1 MLSRKYNFFGANL
14 VGQLNQ
20 NIYSMVEMIG
30 SPDVLAS
37 ENMEPGCKT
46 SLGTPA
52 RLSPR
57 PATGTILGAI
67 DTNVC
72 KQRRYNSSR
81 KIEIESNKLSQR
93 LGGGKLV
100 IVEGNIGV
108 GKTTLTQKLANDLKY
123 KVFLE
128 PSTDNPFLGMFEL
141 KLCVV

>member
-1 MLSRKYNFFGANL
+1 
-14 VGQLNQ
+14 
-20 NIYSMVEMIG
+20 MVEMIG

-37 ENMEPGCKT
+37 ENMEPGCKA

-57 PATGTILGAI
+57 PATILGAI
-67 DTNVC
+67 DTNAC
-72 KQRRYNSSR
+72 RQRRYSSSR
-81 KIEIESNKLSQR
+81 KIESNKLSQR

-108 GKTTLTQKLANDLKY
+108 GKTTLTQKLADDLKY

-128 PSTDNPFLGMFEL
+128 PSTDNPFLGMSEL